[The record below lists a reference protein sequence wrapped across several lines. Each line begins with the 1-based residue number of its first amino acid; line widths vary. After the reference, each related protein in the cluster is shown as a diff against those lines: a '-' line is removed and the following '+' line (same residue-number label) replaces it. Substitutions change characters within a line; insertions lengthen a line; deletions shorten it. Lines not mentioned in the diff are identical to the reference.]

1 MGSVQLFQIAS
12 NRGIARDTYLL
23 ELDGDTVGLEHPGQ
37 FVNIEVPGFYL
48 RRPLS
53 VCNWRPGR
61 LTLMYKVLG
70 QGTAALTE
78 IGEGTRLSVLSGLG
92 NGFWLPQ
99 GVVRPLVVGG
109 GIGVAPMLALVES
122 LLSDEVMPQVVL
134 GFGSADEVALV
145 DEIASLSL
153 DGQGVPVTVSTVD
166 GTRGVPGFVTD
177 AMDVLRQEAAEQNE
191 GGPAGPS
198 AAAPGGAGRGGQ
210 SAGAELSSPMPPGSG
225 RIGRADVR
233 PGETALGDRSESSGE
248 TAPCSA
254 GADEGRAVPGFAGG
268 PVRPWDY
275 VYACG
280 PTPMLKAVFATA
292 GTPGQYSMEERMACG
307 FGACMGCVLETTE
320 GMQRICKE
328 GPVFASE
335 VLPW

>member
-12 NRGIARDTYLL
+12 NRRIARDTYLL

-37 FVNIEVPGFYL
+37 FVNIEIPGFYL

-78 IGEGTRLSVLSGLG
+78 IGEGTRLSVVSGLG

-122 LLSDEVMPQVVL
+122 LLADGVVPQVVL

-145 DEIASLSL
+145 DEIEALSL
-153 DGQGVPVTVSTVD
+153 DGRGVPVTVSTVD

-198 AAAPGGAGRGGQ
+198 GAAPD
-210 SAGAELSSPMPPGSG
+210 SAEPGLASG
-225 RIGRADVR
+225 
-233 PGETALGDRSESSGE
+233 L
-248 TAPCSA
+248 
-254 GADEGRAVPGFAGG
+254 
-268 PVRPWDY
+268 VRPWDY